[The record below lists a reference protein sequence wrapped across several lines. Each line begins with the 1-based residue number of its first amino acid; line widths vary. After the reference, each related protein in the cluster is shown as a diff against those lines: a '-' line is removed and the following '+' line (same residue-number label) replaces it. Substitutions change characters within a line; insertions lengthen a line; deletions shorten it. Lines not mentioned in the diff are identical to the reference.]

1 MNVGHKKNTLNYK
14 SIFIKIF
21 LLYLFTI
28 NLSYSEG
35 TKIGSITEIDGEV
48 IAITEDGDERILD
61 VYDEIYLKD
70 EILIGESSS
79 ATIQFDDNTTI
90 VMKELTSLNVSE
102 FEKSGA
108 KQKFQAKV
116 GKGKIIIET
125 GAIAKNANGEMLID
139 LSNMSLGIRGTRFNA
154 NVKPNGNS
162 EVALAEDSFGNV
174 GQIEISSEGQSTSLT
189 STDQV
194 IEVTET
200 REIAQREQS
209 EEEKQEFKSVNET
222 LVKVSKIDEN
232 ELTQQLEE
240 KLAKGNLQD
249 ANNDGVVDESDVEA
263 AKEIIKEEKKQKIDF
278 IVENSN
284 DENTTFL
291 SDVIDQSD
299 DQNIGETIEKII
311 ETKDTL
317 VEGVV
322 GNLSDKDNEFITTST
337 SEGAGLIKEK
347 IFETIVAKE
356 TDKSAEV
363 LSKVMA
369 KSDEATINSVI
380 NNITEKNT
388 NEESKLSLK
397 VMADFS
403 EKSPEK
409 LQILSETNK
418 DQIDKLAVSA
428 VEKASTSNEDANL
441 IAKVVSVA
449 SDELANKVVEEVSK
463 NNTAEKQDLSAKV
476 LKAIVETQ
484 PNKIEIINE
493 EIKDVVIKQTVEA
506 VKTQQETETNIALED
521 DLTDAVAAII
531 VSTDNNTASKLIEE
545 VSNIETETNLSLKVM
560 SGISDKDSNKINDLA
575 EINKESIDKL
585 AEKAVQSAQST
596 KEDTELI
603 AKVVA
608 VASDEIAN
616 KVVEEVSKN
625 NTSEKQDLSAKV
637 LKAIVE
643 SQPSKID
650 IINEEIK
657 DIVIKQTV
665 EAVKTQ
671 QETETNIAIEDDLTD
686 VVAEII
692 VSTDNDTASKLIE
705 EVSNVETETNLSL
718 KVISGISEKSA
729 EKFTELA
736 ETNKDQVEKL
746 TISAIKKA
754 ENTTE
759 DSQRIANV
767 VAIAN
772 DELANKVVEE
782 VSKTAVEEKKSLSI
796 KVLKAIVDTEP
807 EKIESINEEIKED
820 LIEQAIEATKDQK
833 EGNLIEEED
842 LTDAVT
848 EIIVKTDTETAAKV
862 IEEINEIDTE
872 TNLSLEVI
880 SGISEKDSGKLNELS
895 DNNKEQM
902 DELTKDAVQKA
913 ENTSEDSELIA
924 QVVSVVNND
933 LVNVMIEEVSKVSIE
948 EKQTLSAKVLQK
960 IVETEPDKMEVISQ
974 DVKDVMIKQTVES
987 AKNQKEGTGIEED
1000 ENFTDIVSEI
1010 IVNTNTETAS
1020 KVIDEIN
1027 EIDTETNLSLEV
1039 ISGISEKDS
1048 GKLNELSENNKEQ
1061 MDELTTDAVQKA
1073 ENTSED
1079 SQLIA
1084 NVVAV
1089 VNDDLVNKVVEEVSK
1104 TSTEEK
1110 QTLSAKVLKAI
1121 VDTEPSKIENINEET
1136 KTTIIKQTL
1145 EAAKNQEEGQ
1155 ITDEEN
1161 LSDVVADI
1169 VVKTDVD
1176 TASKIIEEVNNTE
1189 TDTSLSLKVMS
1200 GISEKDSDKINEL
1213 AENNKENIDK
1223 LTEKAIQS
1231 ATSTNEDSELIA
1243 KVVSVASDEIANKVV
1258 EEVSKTS
1265 TDEKQ
1270 DLSAKVLKAIVDTE
1284 PSKIEIINEDIKE
1297 KVIEQAIDA
1306 AKDQQE
1312 NLTEGQTLS
1321 TEEDLTNVVADIVTK
1336 ADNDTAVKVLE
1347 TLNEAAEE
1355 TDSKLSLNVV
1365 ENLTKKDNYEEKI
1378 EILSVTSSVVDESIN
1393 KVMEKAVEEA
1403 TSESDIEKVKNIVE
1417 NSKGTLSN
1425 KLIDSANKNEES
1437 KKKITEVIVDIVQE
1451 NPEKAVEILEKNETT
1466 NTVTETIKTKIEKQ
1480 EAVTTEDFEEVFETL
1495 ISPN

>member
-35 TKIGSITEIDGEV
+35 TKIGSITELDGEV

-347 IFETIVAKE
+347 IFETIVSKE

-493 EIKDVVIKQTVEA
+493 ELKDVVIKQTVEA

-746 TISAIKKA
+746 TISAIQKA

-987 AKNQKEGTGIEED
+987 AKNQKEGTGIEEE

-1200 GISEKDSDKINEL
+1200 GISEKDSSKINEL

-1231 ATSTNEDSELIA
+1231 ATSTDEDSELIA
-1243 KVVSVASDEIANKVV
+1243 KVVSVANEEVANKVV

-1312 NLTEGQTLS
+1312 NLNEGQTLS
-1321 TEEDLTNVVADIVTK
+1321 TDEDLTNVVADIVTK

-1347 TLNEAAEE
+1347 TLNETAEE

-1425 KLIDSANKNEES
+1425 KLIDSANKNKES

>member
-1 MNVGHKKNTLNYK
+1 MNISHKKITLNYTN
-14 SIFIKIF
+14 FFFKIF
-21 LLYLFTI
+21 FLYIFFTNI
-28 NLSYSEG
+28 AFSEG
-35 TKIGSITEIDGEV
+35 TKIGSITEINGEV
-48 IAITEDGDERILD
+48 IAITEEGDERILD

-90 VMKELTSLNVSE
+90 VMKELTSLNVRE

-154 NVKPNGNS
+154 SIKPNGNS
-162 EVALAEDSFGNV
+162 EVALAEDSFGSV

-200 REIAQREQS
+200 REISQREQS
-209 EEEKQEFKSVNET
+209 DEEKQEFKSVNET

-249 ANNDGVVDESDVEA
+249 ANNDGVVDASDVEA

-322 GNLSDKDNEFITTST
+322 GNLSDKDNEFLTTST

-403 EKSPEK
+403 EKAPEK
-409 LQILSETNK
+409 LQTLSETNK

-463 NNTAEKQDLSAKV
+463 NNTTEKQDLSAKV

-484 PNKIEIINE
+484 PNKIEIIND
-493 EIKDVVIKQTVEA
+493 EIKEVVIKQTVEA
-506 VKTQQETETNIALED
+506 VKTQQETETNIAIED
-521 DLTDAVAAII
+521 DLTDAVASII
-531 VSTDNNTASKLIEE
+531 VSTDNDTASKLIEE

-560 SGISDKDSNKINDLA
+560 SGISEKNSDKINNLA

-585 AEKAVQSAQST
+585 AEKAVQSAKST
-596 KEDTELI
+596 KEDSELI

-625 NTSEKQDLSAKV
+625 NTTEKQDLSAKV

-650 IINEEIK
+650 IINDEIK
-657 DIVIKQTV
+657 DIVIKQTI

-686 VVAEII
+686 AVASII
-692 VSTDNDTASKLIE
+692 VNTDNDTASKLIE
-705 EVSNVETETNLSL
+705 EVSNIETETNLSL
-718 KVISGISEKSA
+718 KVIASITDKNA
-729 EKFTELA
+729 EKLTNLS
-736 ETNKDQVEKL
+736 ETNKGQVEKL
-746 TISAIKKA
+746 T
-754 ENTTE
+754 
-759 DSQRIANV
+759 
-767 VAIAN
+767 
-772 DELANKVVEE
+772 
-782 VSKTAVEEKKSLSI
+782 
-796 KVLKAIVDTEP
+796 
-807 EKIESINEEIKED
+807 
-820 LIEQAIEATKDQK
+820 
-833 EGNLIEEED
+833 
-842 LTDAVT
+842 VT
-848 EIIVKTDTETAAKV
+848 
-862 IEEINEIDTE
+862 
-872 TNLSLEVI
+872 
-880 SGISEKDSGKLNELS
+880 
-895 DNNKEQM
+895 
-902 DELTKDAVQKA
+902 AVQKA
-913 ENTSEDSELIA
+913 KNTNEDSILIA
-924 QVVSVVNND
+924 
-933 LVNVMIEEVSKVSIE
+933 K
-948 EKQTLSAKVLQK
+948 
-960 IVETEPDKMEVISQ
+960 
-974 DVKDVMIKQTVES
+974 
-987 AKNQKEGTGIEED
+987 
-1000 ENFTDIVSEI
+1000 
-1010 IVNTNTETAS
+1010 
-1020 KVIDEIN
+1020 
-1027 EIDTETNLSLEV
+1027 
-1039 ISGISEKDS
+1039 
-1048 GKLNELSENNKEQ
+1048 
-1061 MDELTTDAVQKA
+1061 
-1073 ENTSED
+1073 
-1079 SQLIA
+1079 
-1084 NVVAV
+1084 VVAV
-1089 VNDDLVNKVVEEVSK
+1089 ASDELANKVVEEVSK

-1110 QTLSAKVLKAI
+1110 QSLSAKVLKAI
-1121 VDTEPSKIENINEET
+1121 VDTQPAKIEIINEEI

-1145 EAAKNQEEGQ
+1145 DAAKNQEEGGLN
-1155 ITDEEN
+1155 EEDN

-1169 VVKTDVD
+1169 IVKTDVA

-1189 TDTSLSLKVMS
+1189 TETSLSLKVMS
-1200 GISEKDSDKINEL
+1200 GISEKDANKINQL
-1213 AENNKENIDK
+1213 AESNKESIDK

-1231 ATSTNEDSELIA
+1231 AKSTKEDSELIA

-1265 TDEKQ
+1265 TEEKQ
-1270 DLSAKVLKAIVDTE
+1270 SLSAKVLKAIVDTE
-1284 PSKIEIINEDIKE
+1284 PSKIETLNTGIKE

-1306 AKDQQE
+1306 AKNQQE
-1312 NLTEGQTLS
+1312 NLNEGEILS
-1321 TEEDLTNVVADIVTK
+1321 IEDDLTDVVADIVTK
-1336 ADNDTAVKVLE
+1336 ADNDTAAKVLE
-1347 TLNEAAEE
+1347 TLNEASEE
-1355 TDSKLSLNVV
+1355 TDSKLSLSVV

-1393 KVMEKAVEEA
+1393 KIMENAVEEA
-1403 TSESDIEKVKNIVE
+1403 NDESDIEKVKEIVE

-1437 KKKITEVIVDIVQE
+1437 KKKITEVIVEIVQE
-1451 NPEKAVEILEKNETT
+1451 NPEKAVEIIEQNQNT
-1466 NTVTETIKTKIEKQ
+1466 NTVTETIKTKIENN
-1480 EAVTTEDFEEVFETL
+1480 EAVTSEDFEDVFDKNV
-1495 ISPN
+1495 SPN